1 MSSFSAYLNEANLVI
16 RQGQQM
22 YHLHQ
27 MLKEHPED
35 EVVLALGRTYV
46 QLGCAA
52 TFSAGLVTAAAV
64 VESYRS
70 TERGERAMQLARES
84 LRAPDMVAFLPAVK
98 GA

>member
-1 MSSFSAYLNEANLVI
+1 MPSFSAYLNEANLVF

-27 MLKEHPED
+27 MLKENPEE
-35 EVVLALGRTYV
+35 EVVTALGRAYV
-46 QLGCAA
+46 QLECTA
-52 TFSAGLVTAAAV
+52 TFSAGLVMAAAV

-84 LRAPDMVAFLPAVK
+84 LKAPGMVASLPTLK